1 MEEQKIK
8 TIKGF
13 DHNLQ
18 CRGKQYEVG
27 QTYTEEG
34 KPEVCEHG
42 MHAISPE
49 ASPLSVFSYYPPSD
63 NGKPSRY
70 CEVEASGDIASDGEK
85 IAASKLT
92 VGAEIGIPGLVKAHV
107 EWVRQHITNEHN
119 AEPGKPATAG
129 DGGAATAGYGGA
141 ATAGYGGAATA
152 GDGGAATAGDG
163 GAATAGD
170 GGAAT
175 AGDRGAATAGYR
187 GAATAGYRGAATAGD
202 GGAATAGYR
211 GAATAGYG
219 GAATAGYGGA
229 ATAGYGGAATAGDGG
244 AATAGYRGAATAGD
258 GGAATA
264 GYGGA
269 ATAGYRGAATSRG
282 SSAVEEN
289 GVAVARG
296 NYIKVKGGIGSL
308 LVIAKE
314 YSNTYDIKEWKAA
327 IVDGE
332 TIKADTWYTV
342 ENGKWIEVTE

>member
-141 ATAGYGGAATA
+141 ATAGY
-152 GDGGAATAGDG
+152 
-163 GAATAGD
+163 
-170 GGAAT
+170 
-175 AGDRGAATAGYR
+175 
-187 GAATAGYRGAATAGD
+187 
-202 GGAATAGYR
+202 
-211 GAATAGYG
+211 
-219 GAATAGYGGA
+219 
-229 ATAGYGGAATAGDGG
+229 
-244 AATAGYRGAATAGD
+244 
-258 GGAATA
+258 
-264 GYGGA
+264 
-269 ATAGYRGAATSRG
+269 RGAATSRG